1 MQPGFIGQC
10 LAEEM
15 PWACLSRGS
24 LKGLGEKHSWFLEN
38 LPGLPTWDS
47 GEAGIMYEWEC
58 VCFFLFH
65 TEPRWSFG
73 VGGGKGGL

>member
-24 LKGLGEKHSWFLEN
+24 LKGFGGETFMVSREFARAAYLGFW
-38 LPGLPTWDS
+38 
-47 GEAGIMYEWEC
+47 
-58 VCFFLFH
+58 
-65 TEPRWSFG
+65 
-73 VGGGKGGL
+73 